1 VFRSPISR
9 RACHVSL
16 VVLAAALLAGAV
28 VTDASAKAK
37 TCAQQVLADWYDD
50 GRISKIYPLPC
61 YPAAIALLGR
71 DAKDYTNAPE
81 EIGRAYAYA
90 KLGKQDPGA
99 GAPPVPTDTTT
110 STSTDPVKTGT
121 VKTDTVK
128 TDTAKTDTAET
139 ETDTEPSVTE
149 TTPTDTSGPSSVPI
163 PLLVLGGLAV
173 ILLAAG
179 SAGYFRRRMNGG
191 GDDDGS
197 ATPPPA
203 T

>member
-16 VVLAAALLAGAV
+16 VLLAAALLAGAV
-28 VTDASAKAK
+28 VTDANAKTK

-99 GAPPVPTDTTT
+99 GAPPAPTDTTT
-110 STSTDPVKTGT
+110 ATTTGPVKTGT
-121 VKTDTVK
+121 VKTDT
-128 TDTAKTDTAET
+128 TNTAKTDTVET
-139 ETDTEPSVTE
+139 ETETELTSTE
-149 TTPTDTSGPSSVPI
+149 TTQTDTSGPSSVPI

-179 SAGYFRRRMNGG
+179 SAGYFRRRMNGD
-191 GDDDGS
+191 GDDDGT
-197 ATPPPA
+197 AAPPPA